1 MRFFFFFFFCIP
13 PSSSLRGLEYLSA
26 SCTSVNEATDAGWKT
41 PPPICRRKNIVKQ
54 MCVNRFATIA
64 AKARKRVESAAK
76 IQALFRMNHARLIL
90 IRWRRGVLMAQK
102 LYRARQARKIVE
114 KWRALAIAEAKR
126 KAEEAKR
133 LEEVSCLHLSIPIG
147 SRYSSANRPGC
158 GGGAHTYRNWD

>member
-1 MRFFFFFFFCIP
+1 M
-13 PSSSLRGLEYLSA
+13 
-26 SCTSVNEATDAGWKT
+26 
-41 PPPICRRKNIVKQ
+41 
-54 MCVNRFATIA
+54 NRFATIA

-133 LEEVSCLHLSIPIG
+133 LEEVSCLFAFVDSNRLSLLFSKPP
-147 SRYSSANRPGC
+147 RLWR
-158 GGGAHTYRNWD
+158 GGAHLP